1 MSVIVLDTDVSSA
14 LLRGRLS
21 DPLRARLAGRT
32 LAVTFVTVGE
42 LTKWTHIRS
51 WGPTRLDVLSRFFE
65 QVVVLPY
72 SVTAAETWGALQ
84 ARAQRRGRP
93 RPANDTWITA
103 CCLVRRHPL
112 ATLNLKDFADFAHY
126 DGLDIVG
133 HDAST

>member
-1 MSVIVLDTDVSSA
+1 VSSA
-14 LLRGRLS
+14 LLRGRLA
-21 DPLRARLAGRT
+21 DPLRARLAGHT

-51 WGPTRLDVLSRFFE
+51 WGPARLDVLGRFLG

-72 SVTAAETWGALQ
+72 SVAVAETWGALQ

-93 RPANDTWITA
+93 RPANDTWIAA

-133 HDAST
+133 YDASA

>member
-1 MSVIVLDTDVSSA
+1 VSFVVLDTDVCSA
-14 LLRGRLS
+14 LLRGRLA
-21 DPLRARLAGRT
+21 DPLRSRLVGHT
-32 LAVTFVTVGE
+32 PAVTFVTVGE

-51 WGPTRLDVLSRFFE
+51 WGPARRDTLAGFLG
-65 QVVVLPY
+65 QMVVLPY
-72 SVTAAETWGALQ
+72 SVAVAETWGALQ

-126 DGLDIVG
+126 DGLQIVG
-133 HDAST
+133 YDAST